1 MIMARLAFDL
11 SQLRVLL
18 IEDDTF
24 SREFERTALHQV
36 GITKLTIVRD
46 TVEAVDALDRGV
58 PCDLIISNWN
68 LPAFDGDAFAATVRQ
83 DRPGVSLL
91 MLTNSDSIED
101 ISPALNSGAD
111 GCLIRPFS
119 LDKLREAIQLALIN
133 KLTAGPVTTS
143 QASDSL
149 INNPELVELTASMN
163 EILASQQDAED
174 DRDPAVWKDVG
185 HLAAQLTAQL
195 NSFISTLGVIDD
207 QQLAVIRLHV
217 NCLQAVLTGHP
228 SLLGHELRNSIVDG
242 LNFAAEIASDGQGDK
257 S

>member
-36 GITKLTIVRD
+36 GITTLTIVRD

-58 PCDLIISNWN
+58 PCDLIIINWN

-83 DRPGVSLL
+83 DRPGIALL

-101 ISPALNSGAD
+101 ITPALESGAD

-119 LDKLREAIQLALIN
+119 LDKLREAIQLALIS
-133 KLTAGPVTTS
+133 KLTSGPVTTS
-143 QASDSL
+143 QASESL
-149 INNPELVELTASMN
+149 IKNPELAELTASIN
-163 EILASQQDAED
+163 EIISENKETSEEP
-174 DRDPAVWKDVG
+174 DPAIWKDVG

-195 NSFISTLGVIDD
+195 NGFISTLGVIDD
-207 QQLAVIRLHV
+207 QQLAVIRMHV

-242 LNFAAEIASDGQGDK
+242 LNFAAEIATDAQGDK